1 VRGRLALFAVLLA
14 AYAATLGIRADGDAK
29 YTPAAAHH
37 LLTAESIVSDGDLDL
52 RDEYA
57 TKAWKDWYPGE
68 LAPTA
73 QLTDGR
79 LHEPQGV
86 GFPLL
91 IAPAYALGGPT
102 GVELFLAGLFALAFV
117 LAVALGR
124 RLVPD
129 PWPLRAVVIVG
140 MSPPALAAATTVAP
154 ATAGALLLTGAV
166 GLALRV
172 RDEPRLEW
180 VAGCAA
186 LIALLPWL
194 AIGLLVPA
202 LVVALALARWLRR
215 RNRGLAGFTA
225 LELVLFSAVF
235 YVVINDRLFG
245 GAVPDAA
252 RLGGASTATGIDDP
266 MDVLERLP
274 RLLGVLIDRDVGV
287 LRWAPV
293 LVLPGWAVWL
303 LARSL
308 RERVAVAFPERI
320 DVEVAAGLLTLVA
333 AAGVLVAAISPRVFA
348 GPSLMPYDLP
358 VVLPVLAALTAWGA
372 RHAGRVGP
380 ALAMITVVASAWLLL
395 GAHTDDTTQIGP
407 PRGAQP
413 WGGAQNVLPRFD
425 HGDVVRAIR

>member
-1 VRGRLALFAVLLA
+1 MRGSLALFAILLA
-14 AYAATLGIRADGDAK
+14 AYAATLGIRANGDAS
-29 YTPAAAHH
+29 YTRAAAHH

-57 TKAWKDWYPGE
+57 TRAWEDWYPQE
-68 LAPTA
+68 LEPTA
-73 QLTDGR
+73 TLTNGR

-91 IAPAYALGGPT
+91 IAPAYAVAGPK
-102 GVELFLAGLFALAFV
+102 GVELFLAAMFALAFV

-129 PWPLRAVVIVG
+129 PWPLGAALVVG
-140 MSPPALAAATTVAP
+140 LSPPALAAATSVTP

-172 RDEPRLEW
+172 REEPRLAS

-186 LIALLPWL
+186 LVAALPWL
-194 AIGLLVPA
+194 AIGLIVPA

-225 LELVLFSAVF
+225 LELVLFSSVF
-235 YVVINDRLFG
+235 YVFINDRLFG

-252 RLGGASTATGIDDP
+252 RLGGTSSATGIDGAG
-266 MDVLERLP
+266 DVFERLP
-274 RLLGVLIDRDVGV
+274 RLLGVLLDRDVGV
-287 LRWAPV
+287 VRWAPV
-293 LVLPGWAVWL
+293 LLLALWAVWL
-303 LARSL
+303 LVRSL
-308 RERVAVAFPERI
+308 RERLAVAFAERVH
-320 DVEVAAGLLTLVA
+320 VEVTAGLLTFVA

-348 GPSLMPYDLP
+348 GPSLVPYDLP
-358 VVLPVLAALTAWGA
+358 VVLPVVAALVAWGA
-372 RHAGRVGP
+372 RHAGRVTP
-380 ALAMITVVASAWLLL
+380 VLAALTIVASGWLLI
-395 GAHTDDTTQIGP
+395 GAHTGDDTQIGP
-407 PRGAQP
+407 PRGALP
-413 WGGAQNVLPRFD
+413 WGGAEDILPRFD